1 MSDPLLGSLKCKKK
15 IVPRVVI
22 GRSMFVIKISK
33 QNSGDGRHIDVNV
46 EDINQNIFFK
56 VKHFEILQNICLQ
69 NMFKYF
75 WNG

>member
-1 MSDPLLGSLKCKKK
+1 
-15 IVPRVVI
+15 
-22 GRSMFVIKISK
+22 MFVIKISK

-75 WNG
+75 WNS